1 MTFDECVRAFL
12 TYCELERALS
22 PNTLLAYADD
32 LRRLAALA
40 TAALGSVPDVSQVD
54 RSLIRRFIAVQRE
67 SGLSISTIQRRVYC
81 LRSFWR
87 FLSDTGLDTRE
98 SPLEGVRLPRK
109 EHRIAAF
116 LGETEMRRILDA
128 AGQHRTRPWQI
139 RDRAVM
145 ATFLFAGLRR
155 TELTSL
161 RLPDVQLGEGV
172 ILVRSGKGK
181 RMRVIPIAMP
191 LRQALQE
198 WLVLRPSC
206 CHNFVFCNRMRGP
219 MGRHAL
225 EHLFGLALREA
236 GIDREGVS
244 IHTLR
249 HSSACALLKGG
260 TNVVAIQQLMGHA
273 SLQTTAVYLHVSG
286 EELRAA
292 VAGHVLCV

>member
-32 LRRLAALA
+32 LKRFAALA
-40 TAALGSVPDVSQVD
+40 AAELGPVPGVSQVD

-67 SGLSISTIQRRVYC
+67 GGLSISTIQRRVYC

-98 SPLEGVRLPRK
+98 SPAEGVRLPRK
-109 EHRIAAF
+109 EHRVAAF
-116 LGETEMRRILDA
+116 LGEAEMRRILEA
-128 AGQHRTRPWQI
+128 AGQHRSHRWQV

-161 RLPDVQLGEGV
+161 RLPDVQLEEGV

-181 RMRVIPIAMP
+181 RMRVIPVATP
-191 LRQALQE
+191 LRRVLEE
-198 WLVLRPSC
+198 WLNPRPPC
-206 CHNFVFCNRMRGP
+206 GHDFVFCNRMRGP
-219 MGRHAL
+219 LGRHAL
-225 EHLFGLALREA
+225 VHLFHLAMRGA
-236 GIDREGVS
+236 GVDREGVS

-249 HSSACALLKGG
+249 HSFACALLKGG

-292 VAGHVLCV
+292 VAGHVLCE